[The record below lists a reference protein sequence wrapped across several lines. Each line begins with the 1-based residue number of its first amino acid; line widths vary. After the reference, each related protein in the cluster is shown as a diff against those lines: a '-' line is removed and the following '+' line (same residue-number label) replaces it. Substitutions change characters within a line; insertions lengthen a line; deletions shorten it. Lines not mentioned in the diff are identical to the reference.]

1 MAIRNV
7 RALGSAEPPN
17 RNHGPVFFPLVLDI
31 VKDSCYVAMAVVA
44 ADVVH
49 SFAVDAISPRD
60 IFIDLR
66 YLGFI

>member
-7 RALGSAEPPN
+7 RALGSAEPPY
-17 RNHGPVFFPLVLDI
+17 RDHGPVFFPLILDI
-31 VKDSCYVAMAVVA
+31 VEDSCHVAVAVVA
-44 ADVVH
+44 ADVMH

-66 YLGFI
+66 